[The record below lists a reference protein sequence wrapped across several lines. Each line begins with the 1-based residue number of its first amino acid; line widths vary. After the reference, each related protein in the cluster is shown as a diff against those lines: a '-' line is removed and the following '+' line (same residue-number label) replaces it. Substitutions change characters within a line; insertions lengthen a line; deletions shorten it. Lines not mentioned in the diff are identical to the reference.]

1 MFKSNTKTI
10 LLLLLLF
17 SLALAAC
24 SGTNSK
30 NDGSGATAEDQ
41 SGTATPANKTI
52 TISWPRDVGPMN
64 PHVYNPSQMI
74 AQTMIYEPLVNYTEG
89 GEIVPFLAES
99 WTISEDGKTYSFKIR
114 QNVKFS
120 DGSTFNAAIA
130 KKNFDAF
137 MKHIERHSW
146 LGFIGL
152 LDKTEAVD
160 EYTFNIVLK
169 QPYYPTL
176 QELSVI
182 RPVRFLGEA
191 GFPEDGDTANGV
203 KEPIGTGPW
212 MLTDYKT
219 DEYAEFT
226 RNPNYWGEQPKMDKV
241 VFKIIPDG
249 DTRVLSFEKGELDL
263 IYGEGAISMDA
274 FLQLQANGDYATQIS
289 SPVATRQLVMNTTNA
304 ALSDKNV
311 RLALQHGFNKEAM
324 VQGITSGLEEVA
336 NSLLSSNFPYAQ
348 TNPAPLGYDV
358 EKAKAYL
365 DEAGWILPNGKSV
378 REKDGN
384 PLEVELIF
392 EKSDQIIKP
401 MAETLQ
407 AEWAAIGVKLN
418 ITGLELTEQIK
429 RFRAGQFDLYFF
441 SNYGAPYD
449 PSSFFHIVAEKSF
462 GIAEALANL
471 PMKKEL
477 DQQVQ
482 EALVTTDENK
492 REELFDVIQ
501 TTLHEE
507 GALVPISYI
516 KKTVV
521 YNKKISSFEFP
532 GSRDDNPFSSIGLN
546 P

>member
-1 MFKSNTKTI
+1 MFKQQSKALLLM
-10 LLLLLLF
+10 LLLL
-17 SLALAAC
+17 SITLAAC
-24 SGTNSK
+24 SSTN
-30 NDGSGATAEDQ
+30 NNNAGSNASANNTE
-41 SGTATPANKTI
+41 SATPASKTI
-52 TISWPRDVGPMN
+52 TVSWPRDVGPMN
-64 PHVYNPSQMI
+64 PHVYNPSQLI
-74 AQTMIYEPLVNYTEG
+74 AQSMIYEPLVNYNEG
-89 GEIVPFLAES
+89 GEVVPFLAES
-99 WTISEDGKTYSFKIR
+99 WTISEDGKTYSFKLR

-120 DGSTFNAAIA
+120 DGTTFNAAVA
-130 KKNFDAF
+130 KKNFDAV
-137 MKHIERHSW
+137 MKHTENHSW
-146 LGFIGL
+146 LGFISL

-169 QPYYPTL
+169 QAYSPTL

-191 GFPEDGDTANGV
+191 GFPDDGDTSKGV
-203 KEPIGTGPW
+203 KQPVGTGPW

-226 RNPNYWGEQPKMDKV
+226 RNPNYWGEQPKIDKV

-249 DTRVLSFEKGELDL
+249 DTRVLAFEKGELDL

-274 FLQLQANGDYATQIS
+274 FMQLQANDNYTTQIS

-304 ALSDKNV
+304 ALSDKKV
-311 RLALQHGFNKEAM
+311 RLALQQGFNKDAM
-324 VQGITSGLEEVA
+324 VQGITSGLEETA
-336 NSLLSSNFPYAQ
+336 DSLLSSNFPYAQ
-348 TNPAPLGYDV
+348 TNSAPLGYDV
-358 EKAKAYL
+358 EKAKALL
-365 DEAGWILPNGKSV
+365 DEAGWVLPEGKSV
-378 REKDGN
+378 REKDGK
-384 PLEVELIF
+384 PLEVELIY
-392 EKSDQIIKP
+392 EKSDQVIKP

-418 ITGLELTEQIK
+418 ISGLELTEQIK

-449 PSSFFHIVAEKSF
+449 PSSFIHIVAEKSF

-471 PMKKEL
+471 PVKNEL
-477 DQQVQ
+477 DKQVQ
-482 EALVTTDENK
+482 EALTTTDENK
-492 REELFDVIQ
+492 RKQLYAAIQ

-521 YNKKISSFEFP
+521 LNKKISGFEFP
-532 GSRDDNPFSSIGLN
+532 GSRDDNPFSSIELN